1 MFFVGRW
8 RRRYDP
14 FVSCFSY
21 FYLSVNFQIQ
31 KRCLVN
37 VKLKWVKD
45 RFLDNVVSS
54 SLLLKATCTL
64 VSILGTHPD
73 CCLPIHILAKHRGQ
87 LGLPYDLKLATFIR
101 RYPNIFQELYV
112 PDSRGTPVPWYK
124 LTPEALNVY
133 NQEMHLIYEEC
144 YVDILQ
150 RLQKLLML
158 TKERLLPLQTIEQL
172 RWDLGLPYDY
182 QNTLV
187 SRNPE
192 SFSFMNLPDERVGLK
207 LLVWNDSI
215 AVSHLEQRNLKQ
227 EEKNGALT
235 FPVSFTRGF
244 GLKRKCMEWLHE
256 WQKFPYTSPYVDAS
270 HLDSRTDASEK
281 RIVGVF
287 HELLH
292 LTINKKTERKN
303 VSNLRAPL
311 AMPQKFTK
319 VFERHPGIFYLSEK
333 GGSQTVVLREAY
345 DRDHLVEKHPLADIW
360 ETYGSMMKEGFLD
373 RSRGLY
379 KKETRP
385 ILVDESVQSLFGR
398 RRDGDGFESDS
409 EMDGRLISEYESD
422 EG

>member
-1 MFFVGRW
+1 MFFVRRW
-8 RRRYDP
+8 RRFDP
-14 FVSCFSY
+14 SVSCCSY
-21 FYLSVNFQIQ
+21 LYLSTDFRIQ
-31 KRCLVN
+31 KRYLVN

-45 RFLDNVVSS
+45 RFLDNAVSS

-64 VSILGTHPD
+64 VSILGTRPD
-73 CCLPIHILAKHRGQ
+73 CCLPIHILNKYRGQ

-112 PDSRGTPVPWYK
+112 PDSQGTPVPWYK

-144 YVDILQ
+144 HVDILH

-158 TKERLLPLQTIEQL
+158 TKERLLPLQTIAQL
-172 RWDLGLPYDY
+172 RWDLGLPYGY
-182 QNTLV
+182 ENTLV
-187 SRNPE
+187 VKIPE
-192 SFSFMNLPDERVGLK
+192 SFEFIKLPDERVGLK
-207 LLVWNDSI
+207 LLVWNDNI
-215 AVSHLEQRNLKQ
+215 AVSHLEHRNFKQ
-227 EEKNGALT
+227 KEKNGALS

-256 WQKFPYTSPYVDAS
+256 WQKLPYTSPYDNAS
-270 HLDSRTDASEK
+270 QLDPRTDASEK

-319 VFERHPGIFYLSEK
+319 VFERHPGIFYISQK
-333 GGSQTVVLREAY
+333 GGLQTVVLREAY
-345 DRDHLVEKHPLADIW
+345 DRDRLVEKHPLANIR
-360 ETYGSMMKEGFLD
+360 ETYASMMKEGLLD

-379 KKETRP
+379 KNERRV
-385 ILVDESVQSLFGR
+385 ILEDESAKSSFGR
-398 RRDGDGFESDS
+398 RRNGDGFESDS
-409 EMDGRLISEYESD
+409 EMDCNLLSDYESD

>member
-1 MFFVGRW
+1 
-8 RRRYDP
+8 
-14 FVSCFSY
+14 
-21 FYLSVNFQIQ
+21 
-31 KRCLVN
+31 
-37 VKLKWVKD
+37 
-45 RFLDNVVSS
+45 
-54 SLLLKATCTL
+54 KATCTL
-64 VSILGTHPD
+64 VSILGKHPD

-112 PDSRGTPVPWYK
+112 PDSRGTPVPWYM

-133 NQEMHLIYEEC
+133 KQEMHLIYEEC
-144 YVDILQ
+144 YVDVLQ

-158 TKERLLPLQTIEQL
+158 TKGRSLPLQTIEQL

-182 QNTLV
+182 ENTLV
-187 SRNPE
+187 AKNPE
-192 SFSFMNLPDERVGLK
+192 SFSFIKLPDERVGLK
-207 LLVWNDSI
+207 LVVWNDSI
-215 AVSHLEQRNLKQ
+215 AVSHLEHRNLKQ
-227 EEKNGALT
+227 EEKNGALA

-256 WQKFPYTSPYVDAS
+256 WQKLPYTSPYVDAS
-270 HLDSRTDASEK
+270 HLDSRTDTSEK
-281 RIVGVF
+281 RVVGVF

-319 VFERHPGIFYLSEK
+319 VFERHPEIFYISQK
-333 GGSQTVVLREAY
+333 GGLQTVVLREAY
-345 DRDHLVEKHPLADIW
+345 DRDHLVEKHPLADIR
-360 ETYGSMMKEGFLD
+360 ETYASMMKEGFLD

-379 KKETRP
+379 KKERRP
-385 ILVDESVQSLFGR
+385 ILVDESVKSPFGR
-398 RRDGDGFESDS
+398 RRDGDVFESDS
-409 EMDGRLISEYESD
+409 EIDGNLISEYESD